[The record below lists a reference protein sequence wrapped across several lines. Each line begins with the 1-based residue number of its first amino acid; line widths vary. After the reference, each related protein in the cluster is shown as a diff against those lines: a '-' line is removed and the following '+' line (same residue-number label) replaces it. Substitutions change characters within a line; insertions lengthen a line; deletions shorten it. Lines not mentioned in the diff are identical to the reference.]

1 MSETIERSAADRAL
15 TLRNILADLR
25 LHQVE
30 GVDAAEIREAIEH
43 EEQIELDKP
52 LPWACVALMGFAL
65 AVLLALWCRGII

>member
-15 TLRNILADLR
+15 TLRDILADLR
-25 LHQVE
+25 LRHVD

-43 EEQIELDKP
+43 EEQLDLDER
-52 LPWACVALMGFAL
+52 LPWVGVVLMGVAL